1 MRRGTP
7 SSACA
12 PVILHS
18 PFRERTWI
26 EVFATAFIIAS
37 ILVGAVWLLTHVV
50 APRFLTHY
58 ERFPAL
64 ADAPTRSANASGHA
78 ADPVNIAFV
87 GTAAEIS
94 TALRAAGWSAA
105 DTLSRASDVAIV
117 KSVLLNRP
125 DSTAPVSTLF
135 LFGHRQDLA
144 FEREVGSSARHRH
157 HVRLWLDSHV
167 TYEGRR
173 VWLAAAT
180 YDASAGVSHRTL
192 RPTHHIAPDIDEER
206 DGLEAALARA
216 GQVVETFRVT
226 GVGVRVDARNA
237 EGDRYDTDGEVRVVV
252 ISPNNTPHA
261 APVDPGVPLLV
272 ALKDRLWTWGHRGRR
287 SALPVSPNTVY

>member
-1 MRRGTP
+1 M
-7 SSACA
+7 S
-12 PVILHS
+12 LQS
-18 PFRERTWI
+18 PITERTWI
-26 EVFATAFIIAS
+26 EVFATAFIVAL
-37 ILVGAVWLLTHVV
+37 ILVGVVWLLTHVV
-50 APRFLTHY
+50 APRYLTHY

-64 ADAPTRSANASGHA
+64 ADAPKRATNATGHA
-78 ADPVNIAFV
+78 ADPINIALV

-135 LFGHRQDLA
+135 LFGRKQDLA
-144 FEREVGSSARHRH
+144 FEQEVGPSARHRH
-157 HVRLWLDSHV
+157 HVRLWLDRGT
-167 TYEGRR
+167 TYESRS
-173 VWLAAAT
+173 VWLGGAT
-180 YDASAGVSHRTL
+180 YDASAGLSHRTL

-237 EGDRYDTDGEVRVVV
+237 EGDRYDTDGELRVVV
-252 ISPNNTPHA
+252 ISSNNTPHS
-261 APVDPGVPLLV
+261 APVDPGVPSLV
-272 ALKDRLWTWGHRGRR
+272 ALKDRLWIWAHRGGR
-287 SALPVSPNTVY
+287 ATLPTSPNTVH